1 MEECARLG
9 YRDLL
14 RYSLANGAAF
24 ELKVLEKA
32 FEGNQTEVARFLRPY
47 FQRLKIGARYY
58 ANKAFFVRLLG
69 LAGNHGNEELFYLT
83 VPASQKNDRAMADM
97 FTRRGHYEKVKKY
110 YDSIDQEGHS
120 LPCYFAAQWE
130 CATVDYIIN
139 TFAHPLSPTS
149 LELAAVY
156 HGLCV
161 GDHNRTAINPNAY
174 AIFKYL
180 LDKDFD
186 EFDSFRFPATPLMF
200 DKDIFEFIVQRCDV
214 VKDMFADFESE
225 IASSPSIFALKWL
238 LGQEKFSD
246 GKMFYVKL
254 WMADLPLLDD
264 DLRGVSEEARSHVQY
279 VSTYRFESIKFLYEQ
294 HGKTYQ
300 FEYMQSCSHW
310 VKNVAELKWLID
322 HCTDNVNYRI
332 LLGRVT
338 NTRPDLGMEVIRF
351 LMAGLAFKCELYS
364 SEMPSVIRTHWSCS
378 LLLRK
383 SFRGNN

>member
-246 GKMFYVKL
+246 GKF
-254 WMADLPLLDD
+254 
-264 DLRGVSEEARSHVQY
+264 
-279 VSTYRFESIKFLYEQ
+279 ST
-294 HGKTYQ
+294 
-300 FEYMQSCSHW
+300 
-310 VKNVAELKWLID
+310 
-322 HCTDNVNYRI
+322 
-332 LLGRVT
+332 
-338 NTRPDLGMEVIRF
+338 
-351 LMAGLAFKCELYS
+351 
-364 SEMPSVIRTHWSCS
+364 
-378 LLLRK
+378 
-383 SFRGNN
+383 